1 MKFDPR
7 IHHRRSIRLKEYD
20 YRQAGGYFVTM
31 VTQWRDVL
39 FGEVVNGEMILNDP
53 GEMIVRWWLE
63 LPNKF
68 PNVTVDIFVVMP
80 NHFHGIIFI
89 TDDADNSADADATAT
104 DVGDDLHVVPGLGD
118 NGGGE
123 NGEYGGEH
131 GGSSQRTDSSQP
143 IGSSRRTD
151 SPQRRP
157 NAPLSQMI
165 QWFKTMTTN
174 EYIRGVKQLGWKP
187 FNGKVWQRD
196 YYEHIIRNQSA
207 ADRIAHYIETNPA
220 RWNGDKENPSH
231 K

>member
-1 MKFDPR
+1 MKFDPK
-7 IHHRRSIRLKEYD
+7 IHHRRSIRLKGYD

-31 VTQWRDVL
+31 VTQGRDAL
-39 FGEVVNGEMILNDP
+39 FGEVVNGEMILNDA

-68 PNVTVDIFVVMP
+68 PNVNVDIFVVMP

-89 TDDADNSADADATAT
+89 IDDADNSANAEPISV
-104 DVGDDLHVVPGLGD
+104 VGDDLRVVPQ
-118 NGGGE
+118 
-123 NGEYGGEH
+123 GEH
-131 GGSSQRTDSSQP
+131 AGSPRQ
-143 IGSSRRTD
+143 
-151 SPQRRP
+151 

-174 EYIRGVKQLGWKP
+174 EYIRGVKNLGWKP

-207 ADRIAHYIETNPA
+207 ADRIARYIESNPA
-220 RWNGDKENPSH
+220 RWNEDKENSARTGKIPT
-231 K
+231 